1 METIGV
7 SKRDKIIDQSI
18 LDHCIRED
26 LNAKCPRVMS
36 VLKPLKVILT
46 NYPENQIEEIEVSN
60 HPTIKE
66 MGTRIMKI
74 SNTIYIEQDDFM
86 ENPPEGYYRLS
97 PGEKVRLKN
106 AYIIKCEN
114 VIKDEKTGEVTEIH
128 CAYEPR
134 NAEDEEYGKDVQ
146 GTIHWISASNYVEV
160 EVRLIDRL
168 FVKENPMDVEEGKVF
183 TDYLNPNSLEVII
196 AYVEPFLKEIDFG
209 SRFQFERLGYFYLE
223 PIDSKRSHL
232 VFNRIISLRDSWGKK

>member
-1 METIGV
+1 
-7 SKRDKIIDQSI
+7 
-18 LDHCIRED
+18 
-26 LNAKCPRVMS
+26 MS
-36 VLKPLKVILT
+36 VLKPLKVVIT
-46 NYPENQIEEIEVSN
+46 NYPAEEKEEIEVQN

-66 MGTRIMKI
+66 MGTRKVIF

-86 ENPPEGYYRLS
+86 ENPPEDYYRLS

-114 VIKDEKTGEVTEIH
+114 VVKDEKTGEVTEIH
-128 CAYEPR
+128 CAYESR
-134 NAEDEEYGKDVQ
+134 DAEDEKYGKDVQ
-146 GTIHWISASNYVEV
+146 GTIHWISAGNYIEA

-168 FVKENPMDVEEGKVF
+168 FVKENPMDAEEGRVF
-183 TDYLNPNSLEVII
+183 THYLNPNSLEVIQ
-196 AYVEPFLKEIDFG
+196 AYVEPFLKETDFG

-223 PIDSKRSHL
+223 PIDSKRDHL